1 MVRDEHGFLQLVQT
15 REGFQTMK
23 AIAERSKHPKK
34 RTINS
39 KITKN
44 SNVTDDMLGNIKG
57 TVLRKTVYGEDDPG
71 FPVKSWS
78 RTLWNESY
86 AKIKYKERYLLK
98 GALYSGKNDWFIR
111 NVNSIIIKERC
122 NLIDRTSGENI
133 KIVRTTTPIIYDL
146 DKLTTILHGI
156 VFHVATSYETEI
168 PFYED
173 AVVKSNR
180 EVHYHVKALIRL
192 TNGEYIAIFGTIDK
206 LMKALH
212 TKAVISPK
220 AKNGFV
226 IEYY

>member
-1 MVRDEHGFLQLVQT
+1 
-15 REGFQTMK
+15 
-23 AIAERSKHPKK
+23 PKK

-98 GALYSGKNDWFIR
+98 CALYSGKNDWFIR

-122 NLIDRTSGENI
+122 NLIYRTSGENI

-146 DKLTTILHGI
+146 YKLTTILHGI

-180 EVHYHVKALIRL
+180 EVH
-192 TNGEYIAIFGTIDK
+192 
-206 LMKALH
+206 
-212 TKAVISPK
+212 
-220 AKNGFV
+220 
-226 IEYY
+226 

>member
-1 MVRDEHGFLQLVQT
+1 MIRDEHGFLQLVQT
-15 REGFQTMK
+15 REGFQQIK

-34 RTINS
+34 KAAEN

-44 SNVTDDMLGNIKG
+44 SNISLDMLNNAKG

-98 GALYSGKNDWFIR
+98 GAT
-111 NVNSIIIKERC
+111 V
-122 NLIDRTSGENI
+122 
-133 KIVRTTTPIIYDL
+133 V
-146 DKLTTILHGI
+146 LHDI
-156 VFHVATSYETEI
+156 MFHVATSYETEI
-168 PFYED
+168 PFYDE

-180 EVHYHVKALIRL
+180 EVHCHVKALIRL
-192 TNGEYIAIFGTIDK
+192 TNGKYIAVFGSFDK
-206 LMKALH
+206 LLKAL
-212 TKAVISPK
+212 KARAVISPK
-220 AKNGFV
+220 AKNGFT

>member
-1 MVRDEHGFLQLVQT
+1 MIRDEHGFLQLVQT
-15 REGFQTMK
+15 REGFQQMK

-34 RTINS
+34 KAAKS

-44 SNVTDDMLGNIKG
+44 SNISLDMLNNAKG

-111 NVNSIIIKERC
+111 NVNSVIIKERC
-122 NLIDRTSGENI
+122 NLIDRNTGENI
-133 KIVRTTTPIIYDL
+133 KIVRVTTPIIYDL
-146 DKLTTILHGI
+146 DRLTVVLHDI
-156 VFHVATSYETEI
+156 MFHVATSYETEI
-168 PFYED
+168 PFYDE

-180 EVHYHVKALIRL
+180 EVHCHVKALIRL
-192 TNGEYIAIFGTIDK
+192 TNGKYIAVFGSFDK
-206 LMKALH
+206 LLKAL
-212 TKAVISPK
+212 KARAVISPK
-220 AKNGFV
+220 AKNGFT